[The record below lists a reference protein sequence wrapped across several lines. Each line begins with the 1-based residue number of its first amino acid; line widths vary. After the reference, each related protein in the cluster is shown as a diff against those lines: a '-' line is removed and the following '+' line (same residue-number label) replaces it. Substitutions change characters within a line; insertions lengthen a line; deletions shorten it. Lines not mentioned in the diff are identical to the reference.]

1 MRIIVAEDDP
11 VTLKIVCKAL
21 NDLGHSTTAVV
32 DGEQAWTSFIDE
44 RPDVII
50 SDWQMP
56 NCNGIEL
63 CKRVRAHG
71 GRYTYCIML
80 TSHNEHAQRLN
91 GMNAGADDYLAKPLL
106 KEELTLRLIAAER
119 ITSLHSRLQAQ
130 QDELERLNQ
139 QLYRDGRRCAL
150 TGIANRLQLDEDLAK
165 LHAMTHRHGKPFCLA
180 IFDVDY
186 FKLYN
191 DTCGHVAGDDVL
203 RKVAFALESA
213 ARMSDRVYRYG
224 GEEFLAVYV
233 FGEIEGA
240 RIAAERMR
248 IAVEELAIPH
258 PGRPDADIVT
268 LSGGVIAYTG
278 QNKRTVSELIET
290 ADKALYEAKQ
300 SGKNRIV
307 TA

>member
-11 VTLKIVCKAL
+11 VTRKIVGRAL
-21 NDLGHSTTAVV
+21 EDLGHTTVV
-32 DGEQAWTSFIDE
+32 VADGEQAWNAFLME
-44 RPDVII
+44 QPDVIL

-63 CKRVRAHG
+63 CQRVRAHG
-71 GRYTYCIML
+71 GRYTYFIML
-80 TSHNEHAQRLN
+80 TSHHEHAERLN
-91 GMNAGADDYLAKPLL
+91 GIQAGADDYLAKPLE
-106 KEELTLRLIAAER
+106 KAELTLRLIAAER
-119 ITSLHSRLQAQ
+119 ITSLHATLQKQ
-130 QDELERLNQ
+130 QDELERLNLE
-139 QLYRDGRRCAL
+139 LYRDGRRCPL
-150 TGIANRLQLDEDLAK
+150 TGIANRLQLNEDIAK

-191 DTCGHVAGDDVL
+191 DTCGHVAGDEVL
-203 RKVAFALESA
+203 RQVAGALKSA

-248 IAVEELAIPH
+248 AAVEELAIPH
-258 PGRPDADIVT
+258 PGRPDLDIVT
-268 LSGGVIAYTG
+268 LSGGVIAYSGTP
-278 QNKRTVSELIET
+278 QYTVAQLIEE
-290 ADKALYEAKQ
+290 ADKALYVAKQ
-300 SGKNRIV
+300 SGKNCIV